1 MCFVRGGP
9 RGLGQFRRE
18 IFSTLGLE
26 SEKASQ
32 RRQCLNC
39 HGSERIGRILID
51 REWGGR
57 IGHSLHR
64 QWVELRHKGEG
75 EIRLMYFNREAE
87 IKKDCRLTSN

>member
-51 REWGGR
+51 REWGADR
-57 IGHSLHR
+57 P
-64 QWVELRHKGEG
+64 
-75 EIRLMYFNREAE
+75 F
-87 IKKDCRLTSN
+87 LTQTMGGAQAQG